1 MVLKDKKTKITFHNG
16 ILTIGGTIIEV
27 VYEDSHIFFDFGSE
41 YNPSASFQPS
51 NLQELLDE
59 KLVPY
64 LNNMYDPSIE
74 LKGYKSSEDNFKHTA
89 VFLSHMHLDHSK
101 IINYLNPSIPLYT
114 LEGTKSLLNTLNIND
129 DFLFP
134 LHNKKDSNT
143 REIIGVK
150 ENEVIEVGKIK
161 VKVMP
166 VDHDAYGAC
175 GLLIKT
181 PDLVISYTGDIRLH
195 GYRKEDTLK
204 FCKESENCDVL
215 LIEGVTVS
223 FKDFEDEDDEII
235 WVSKSEI
242 KRDAEELKRL
252 GAELVDLGKN
262 ALDKIPLDT
271 DLRDAIELAQRIKK
285 EGRRRQLQLIGK
297 MLRNRDV
304 DPIRQA
310 LDKLKN
316 RHNQQVALFHKL
328 EQIRDRLI
336 DDGDDAVAE
345 VLNLWPDA
353 DRQQLRSLI
362 RNAKKEKEGNKP
374 PKSARLIFQYLR
386 ELAENEG

>member
-1 MVLKDKKTKITFHNG
+1 MTKQP
-16 ILTIGGTIIEV
+16 
-27 VYEDSHIFFDFGSE
+27 EDW
-41 YNPSASFQPS
+41 
-51 NLQELLDE
+51 LDD
-59 KLVPY
+59 VP
-64 LNNMYDPSIE
+64 
-74 LKGYKSSEDNFKHTA
+74 G
-89 VFLSHMHLDHSK
+89 
-101 IINYLNPSIPLYT
+101 
-114 LEGTKSLLNTLNIND
+114 D
-129 DFLFP
+129 D
-134 LHNKKDSNT
+134 
-143 REIIGVK
+143 V
-150 ENEVIEVGKIK
+150 
-161 VKVMP
+161 
-166 VDHDAYGAC
+166 
-175 GLLIKT
+175 
-181 PDLVISYTGDIRLH
+181 
-195 GYRKEDTLK
+195 
-204 FCKESENCDVL
+204 
-215 LIEGVTVS
+215 
-223 FKDFEDEDDEII
+223 EDEDDEII

-252 GAELVDLGKN
+252 GAELVDTGK
-262 ALDKIPLDT
+262 KQRWIKFRWIPT
-271 DLRDAIELAQRIKK
+271 CATPSNSPSESKK